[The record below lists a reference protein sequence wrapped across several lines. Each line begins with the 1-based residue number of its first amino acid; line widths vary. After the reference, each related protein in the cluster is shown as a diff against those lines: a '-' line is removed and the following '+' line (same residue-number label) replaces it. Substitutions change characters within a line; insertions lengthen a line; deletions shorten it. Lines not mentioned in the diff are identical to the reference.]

1 MQDAIS
7 SGKLI
12 FFSAYTV
19 LRKKNVFRKKKIWEN
34 LKAKHVTLFWRTSL
48 IKAFKNP
55 CLQSTWNIYDE
66 TNIHGD

>member
-12 FFSAYTV
+12 FFQPILFYEKKMFSA
-19 LRKKNVFRKKKIWEN
+19 KKIWEN

-55 CLQSTWNIYDE
+55 CLQSTLNIYDE